1 MILYN
6 KRKEECLISLSGFQ
20 TKLQSIKQI
29 ILLYKFVNIQTEV
42 VDKFF
47 LMLTI
52 LAITM
57 LCQQEYVDKIVDS
70 LPLILTF

>member
-1 MILYN
+1 M
-6 KRKEECLISLSGFQ
+6 CLINLSGFQ
-20 TKLQSIKQI
+20 TILQSIKQI
-29 ILLYKFVNIQTEV
+29 IFLYNFVNIQNEI

-57 LCQQEYVDKIVDS
+57 LCQHILVDKIVDTIDFIS
-70 LPLILTF
+70 TF